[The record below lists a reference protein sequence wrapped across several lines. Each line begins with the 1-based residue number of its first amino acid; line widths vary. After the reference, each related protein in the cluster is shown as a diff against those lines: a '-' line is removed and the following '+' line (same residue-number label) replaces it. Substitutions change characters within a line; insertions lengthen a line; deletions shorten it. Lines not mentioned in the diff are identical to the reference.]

1 MARTMAGRWLTAAI
15 ALIAIA
21 SMVAPASARSR
32 SYLPGPQDTYRAF
45 VIGDSLAGG
54 LWAGLARQAHDD
66 PNLKV
71 NGRFKEASGLA
82 RPEIYDW
89 PMALKGILERNQFD
103 IAIIMLGTNDGR
115 DIHHAGELIT
125 YGSPQW
131 TAAYNDDIAALI
143 DVLKQAKVAVYW
155 VGLPPMASSTI
166 DEVANRVSGLQRAAL
181 EKAGFKFI
189 DIRAQFAN
197 ADGSY
202 TDSGYDLNG
211 NLIRLRSRNGVNF
224 LRSGNDKLASIVLDQ
239 VHADMDAAHGIVPQD
254 DTVQNDNQQ
263 APPRRQ
269 RPGIDL
275 PVFGKALVNG
285 DLVQIDPQDLPSPDA
300 VAVARMALPAEHSK
314 PKPKTPAVAK
324 PPRDDSEKLAV
335 LNLTGPPG
343 SQAEKLF
350 TRGEAPTP
358 EPGRIDDFSVSQ

>member
-1 MARTMAGRWLTAAI
+1 MARTMAGRWLTASIVVMA
-15 ALIAIA
+15 
-21 SMVAPASARSR
+21 MVAMLAPASAASR
-32 SYLPGPQDTYRAF
+32 SYLPGPQDTYRVF

-66 PNLKV
+66 PSLKV
-71 NGRFKEASGLA
+71 NGRFKEGSGLA
-82 RPEIYDW
+82 RPDIYDW

-103 IAIIMLGTNDGR
+103 IAIIMLGANDGR
-115 DIHHAGELIT
+115 DIHQAGELIT

-131 TAAYNDDIAALI
+131 VDAYNADITALI
-143 DVLKQAKVAVYW
+143 DILKQAKVAVYW
-155 VGLPPMASSTI
+155 VGLPPMASSSV
-166 DEVANRVSGLQRAAL
+166 DEVAKRVSGLERTAV

-202 TDSGYDLNG
+202 TESGYDLG
-211 NLIRLRSRNGVNF
+211 NNLTRLRSHNGVNF

-239 VHADMDAAHGIVPQD
+239 LHADMDAAQGIAPQA
-254 DTVQNDNQQ
+254 DTAQNDNQQ
-263 APPRRQ
+263 TPSRRQ

-285 DLVQIDPQDLPSPDA
+285 DLVQINPDDLPSPDA
-300 VAVARMALPAEHSK
+300 VAVARLALPAEPQK
-314 PKPKTPAVAK
+314 PKHKAPALTK
-324 PPRDDSEKLAV
+324 PPLDDAEKLAV

-343 SQAEKLF
+343 SQANKLF

-358 EPGRIDDFSVSQ
+358 EPGRIDDFSVSR